1 MISVML
7 ASVLS
12 SLDQDIV
19 STAMPT
25 IAKKLGSPELYGWVF
40 TAYMITSTISLIV
53 FSRLSDFYGTKSIF
67 LLGLYLFLVGSVLCA
82 TAFSMG
88 SLVVFRL
95 IQGIGGGILLILPM
109 IIIADLFPKDEWGK
123 WQGILFAAFGFGN
136 LMGPV
141 LGGFLTQFVGWR
153 SIFWIN
159 VPLVI
164 AAIFLATRHKGQFG
178 PIVYKDARPDIRA
191 IALFTLSL
199 GILLVSVDQLVQR
212 FWLAILLL
220 MVGVAVGAGFVRQ
233 ETGKEKPLIPL
244 DIFKNKTVFLL
255 YFVSFLIAFSMIG
268 AAAYV
273 PLYIQD
279 IKGYSPQMSG
289 LIMLPIIVVAALSSF
304 VAGSLLGKVK
314 NPKWLLLGI
323 LFMLMGPL
331 ALICTVTMDSP
342 IWLVILYGCTL
353 GVGIGGSLPVTLVLV
368 QLHLRSDHL
377 AIGSSIQTFVRTFG
391 ASAGLA
397 MAGAIIGAFARDDL
411 MEALRFIF
419 IVETIAAAIAIAVTG
434 LFLRLDSQVVEG
446 RMTEKV
452 SQ

>member
-7 ASVLS
+7 ASVLT

-25 IAKKLGSPELYGWVF
+25 IAKKLGTPELYGWVF
-40 TAYMITSTISLIV
+40 TAYMITSTLSLII
-53 FSRLSDFYGTKSIF
+53 FSRLSDFYGTKRIF
-67 LLGLYLFLVGSVLCA
+67 LFGLYLFLFGSVLCA
-82 TAFSMG
+82 LAFSMG

-109 IIIADLFPKDEWGK
+109 IVIADLFPKEEWGK

-159 VPLVI
+159 VPFVI
-164 AAIFLATRHKGQFG
+164 VAILLATRYKGQFG
-178 PIVYKDARPDIRA
+178 PIVCKDARPDIRA
-191 IALFTLSL
+191 IVLFVLFL
-199 GILLVSVDQLVQR
+199 GTLLVSVDQLVQR

-220 MVGVAVGAGFVRQ
+220 LAGVMVGVGFVRQ
-233 ETGKEKPLIPL
+233 QTGKEKPLIPL
-244 DIFKNKTVFLL
+244 AIFKNKNVFIL

-279 IKGYSPQMSG
+279 IKGYSPPMSG
-289 LIMLPIIVVAALSSF
+289 LIMLPIIVVAALSSI
-304 VAGSLLGKVK
+304 VAGSLLGKVN

-342 IWLVILYGCTL
+342 IWLVILYGSML

-368 QLHLRSDHL
+368 QIHLRKDHL

-397 MAGAIIGAFARDDL
+397 MAGAIIAAFVRDGL
-411 MEALRFIF
+411 MEALRLIF
-419 IVETIAAAIAIAVTG
+419 IVETIAAAIAIVVTG
-434 LFLRLDSQVVEG
+434 LFLRLNPRNVAEQSL
-446 RMTEKV
+446 EKV